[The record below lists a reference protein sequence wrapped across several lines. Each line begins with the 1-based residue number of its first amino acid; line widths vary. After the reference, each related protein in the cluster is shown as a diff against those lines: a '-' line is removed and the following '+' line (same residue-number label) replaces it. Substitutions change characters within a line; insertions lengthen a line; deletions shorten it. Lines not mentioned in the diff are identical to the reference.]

1 MPRLLRA
8 SVRRQTVRVGPRQG
22 EGEAG
27 GQLHQPPSWTEAPE
41 GGQPG
46 SPSPVLG
53 VCILKA
59 EVLHCSS

>member
-8 SVRRQTVRVGPRQG
+8 SAGRQTVSVGPGQG
-22 EGEAG
+22 LGEAG
-27 GQLHQPPSWTEAPE
+27 GQLHPPPSWTEAPE
-41 GGQPG
+41 ERQPG

-59 EVLHCSS
+59 EVLHCIS